1 LPHDFR
7 AFIHVADLPCSNGP
21 RWGAVREMLML
32 RSGLGFSAVSTALL
46 IAIMGAGLS
55 ASPAAAEDVIRFG
68 APLPLTGPLAP
79 EGIKQQQ
86 GYDLWAEQANKA
98 GGISVGGKKY
108 KVEIVYAD
116 YQSNTPRAVQTTE
129 QMITQDNINF
139 MFGAFGSGA
148 AKAASTVS
156 EKYKVPTIAAA
167 ASSSQVYDQGYKYL
181 FGTFTPNDTL
191 TTPLTEIIKSKAPDV
206 KKVAILARNDLFP
219 LAIAQE
225 MEKSAKANGL
235 EVVYFEKYA
244 IGTLDFSATLSQ
256 MKSLAP
262 QWIFVTGYIN
272 DLLLVRKQMVDQE
285 IKAPVVT
292 MIAGPAYQDFIE
304 SAGQTAENI
313 TSASWWHP
321 AERYDG
327 KDIFGSTENFVKLFR
342 EKYKSEPDYGQ
353 ASAAVCGALF
363 QMAIEHA
370 GSLDRDKVRDELAKL
385 DVVTFWGPVKFGPNG
400 QINSLEPPVF
410 QIQGAKPVVL
420 FPNPIKQ
427 GDLKLGVN

>member
-1 LPHDFR
+1 MFGSKWVR
-7 AFIHVADLPCSNGP
+7 CSAFLG
-21 RWGAVREMLML
+21 GAVL
-32 RSGLGFSAVSTALL
+32 A
-46 IAIMGAGLS
+46 IAALS
-55 ASPAAAEDVIRFG
+55 ASTSGARAEDVIRFG

-79 EGIKQQQ
+79 EGIKQKQ

-108 KVEIVYAD
+108 KVEIVYSD

-129 QMITQDNINF
+129 QMITQDNVNF

-148 AKAASTVS
+148 AKAASTIS

-167 ASSSQVYDQGYKYL
+167 ASSSQVYDQGYKYF

-191 TTPLTEIIKSKAPDV
+191 TTPLTKIIKDKAPDV

-225 MEKSAKANGL
+225 EEKSAKANGL

-256 MKSLAP
+256 MKSLSP
-262 QWIFVTGYIN
+262 QWIFVTGYVN
-272 DLLLVRKQMVDQE
+272 DLLLVRKQMVDQQM
-285 IKAPVVT
+285 KAPVVT
-292 MIAGPAYQDFIE
+292 MIAGPAYRDFIN
-304 SAGQTAENI
+304 SAGKSAENL

-321 AERYDG
+321 AEEYQG
-327 KDIFGSTENFVKLFR
+327 KDIFGSTSNFVKLFR
-342 EKYKSEPDYGQ
+342 AKYNSDPDYGQ
-353 ASAAVCGALF
+353 ASAAVSGALF
-363 QMAIEHA
+363 QLAIEKA
-370 GSLDRDKVRDELAKL
+370 NSLDHDKVRDALANM
-385 DVVTFWGPVKFGPNG
+385 DTVTFWGPVKFGANG

-410 QIQGAKPVVL
+410 QIQNAKAVVL
-420 FPNPIKQ
+420 FPDAIKQ
-427 GDLKLGVN
+427 GDLKLGVE